1 MKKSIFKVISPANY
15 EVVISYEIEYST
27 PLELK
32 KLYQESRQVW
42 SEYFVEA
49 HTDTFV
55 MSDSHTYQEE
65 ILM

>member
-1 MKKSIFKVISPANY
+1 MKKSIFKVISPTNY

-42 SEYFVEA
+42 SEYFVEV